1 MARSPLHM
9 PCMLDCEITVYF
21 MIVISYRMA
30 GRFRPQLTRFLGLAR
45 VLELVLGRPPCVA
58 SIWLT
63 KHAGQQARR
72 AVAGAL
78 YVVSR
83 LLMMLSPPNMQPASP
98 EVKRKPRR
106 TLSWP
111 DMRQED
117 SGGAE
122 LERPPGPT
130 Y

>member
-1 MARSPLHM
+1 MSFGSSSCAPLVSQGSLNWPWGARPVLLS
-9 PCMLDCEITVYF
+9 I
-21 MIVISYRMA
+21 R
-30 GRFRPQLTRFLGLAR
+30 LT
-45 VLELVLGRPPCVA
+45 
-58 SIWLT
+58 I
-63 KHAGQQARR
+63 HAGQQAKK

-78 YVVSR
+78 HVVSG

-117 SGGAE
+117 SGGAD

>member
-58 SIWLT
+58 FNLADET
-63 KHAGQQARR
+63 RR
-72 AVAGAL
+72 PTGEKGSCGCIVRGIKTVDDAVA
-78 YVVSR
+78 
-83 LLMMLSPPNMQPASP
+83 
-98 EVKRKPRR
+98 
-106 TLSWP
+106 
-111 DMRQED
+111 
-117 SGGAE
+117 AE
-122 LERPPGPT
+122 HAACFA
-130 Y
+130 